1 MSLFFIG
8 ESITDKK
15 ILASVLDVFCK
26 KYKGGFELCVLV
38 IFSFGMA
45 EIALFKLYLSIAS
58 KKVIDNHKY

>member
-1 MSLFFIG
+1 
-8 ESITDKK
+8 
-15 ILASVLDVFCK
+15 LASGLDVFCK